1 MAAGYGNR
9 MLPITHTIPKPLIK
23 VNGISMIETIIQALL
38 KNEIEEIYIV
48 VGYLKEQFKM
58 LTKKYPM
65 KILIL
70 KAAIIFLH
78 CMLQE
83 NTWKR
88 Q

>member
-48 VGYLKEQFKM
+48 VGYLR
-58 LTKKYPM
+58 
-65 KILIL
+65 
-70 KAAIIFLH
+70 AI
-78 CMLQE
+78 
-83 NTWKR
+83 
-88 Q
+88 